1 MDNIEIPVT
10 GFCVVCCCSRI
21 LNGVNWCV
29 KEKGENMSKKKEER
43 QLQIRQILEEKE
55 KIKEDKKEPAPVQD
69 KAHGKPVLFDCGIK
83 SCYSA
88 SSIWAR
94 RALNSFISL

>member
-1 MDNIEIPVT
+1 MPPVIDRT
-10 GFCVVCCCSRI
+10 KCIGCGMCADVCPLQVFRHDPERCSAGYPGLI
-21 LNGVNWCV
+21 WT
-29 KEKGENMSKKKEER
+29 
-43 QLQIRQILEEKE
+43 
-55 KIKEDKKEPAPVQD
+55 IKEDKKEPAPVQD
-69 KAHGKPVLFDCGIK
+69 KAHGKPVLFDYGIK